1 MEQSTKAFSE
11 CIDFY
16 TKAVAQGDLACAYR
30 GILAALT
37 RFKSAW
43 ESTHPQ
49 DTVGA
54 LYQGYLDM
62 SFVAVL
68 PAALSGK
75 RLKISLVYLHPSGT
89 FTLWLIAG
97 NRAIQKNISDA
108 LRKVPL
114 GNYTLTKLEPG
125 VDSIIAL
132 DLPKPYAFDEP
143 ELLTNNLLQA
153 AEAFLSDMTKLV
165 TSIA

>member
-1 MEQSTKAFSE
+1 MKQTTESLSD
-11 CIDFY
+11 CIDRY
-16 TKAVAQGDLACAYR
+16 TTAVAQGDIASAYR
-30 GILAALT
+30 GILSALT

-43 ESTHPQ
+43 ESAHPQ

-68 PAALSGK
+68 PTALAEK
-75 RLKISLVYLHPSGT
+75 RLKISLVYLHPSGS

-97 NRAIQKNISDA
+97 NRAIQKSVSDA
-108 LRKVPL
+108 LRNVPL
-114 GNYTLTKLEPG
+114 GKYNLTKLEPG
-125 VDSIIAL
+125 VDAIIAL

-143 ELLTNNLLQA
+143 EQLTKNLLQA
-153 AEAFLSDMTKLV
+153 AEAFLADMTALV
-165 TSIA
+165 GSIS